1 MTKRRPARRLRALFW
16 KIPIEQEVEEEIA
29 FHLEMQTRRY
39 IAEGMTPAAARE
51 AALQRFGDPES
62 VREECHTLGHKL
74 EVKMRRAELR
84 HELRQ
89 DLSFALRLLRN
100 HPLFTAIALVTLAV
114 GIGANTAIF
123 SVVKAVLLQAL
134 PYPEAGRVVVIWNG
148 YDQPG
153 LEQAAIAAAEFA
165 DIREQ
170 QRTFDGVSAIN
181 RQRMNLVGEGEPE
194 QVVGYSVSPNL
205 FDLLGVTPRLG
216 RGFNADDGQEGSEK
230 VVLLSHALW
239 MRRFGGDPSVVGRAI
254 QLGGRLR
261 TVIGVMP
268 AGVGFPDAPVG
279 FLSGRGDVWV
289 PYGWEQ
295 ARAEPRGDQYL
306 GVIAR
311 IRSGKGIDQARADLE
326 TISARFRA
334 QYPDRYT
341 GASRWGLVLV
351 PLHDQMVGDV
361 RPALLLLLGAVALV
375 LIIACVNMANLL
387 LTRGAVRQRELAMRG
402 ALGAGRGR
410 LVRQLLTESTLLSLA
425 GGAIGVLLAWWG
437 VRTLVRLDPGN
448 IPRLDSVRIDGGV
461 LLFSLGVAAATGL
474 LFGLL
479 PALHL
484 SRLDLRTVLQSGSHG
499 SGVGRGYRRFRN
511 ALVMAEVAMAFIVL
525 VQAGLLVRSFAALQR
540 VDPGFRAEDV
550 LSMQLSIPSAKYD
563 SPEKRAGFY
572 RELWSRVAALPGVQ
586 QASAVYPAPMSGE
599 GWSGSFLVEAQPV
612 APGEPEPHAEYAV
625 AMPGYFRTMQIPL
638 QEGREFTD
646 QDAAG
651 APEVVIVDERLARRH
666 WPGKSAIG
674 QRINLIGQPV
684 GEWATVVGVVGHVRN
699 LGPQEEGE
707 PQIYMPYLQRPQGAL
722 FVVARSTTAAAVLP
736 GLRSTVRAVDP
747 DQPIRA
753 LKPMVELVDGAVARQ
768 RLNMLL
774 LSLFAVMAL
783 VLAVVGLYG
792 MMAGL
797 VSQRVHEIGIRLA
810 LGGSP
815 GHALGLILGTGLR
828 IVLAGLVA
836 GIVGAFLLSRAV
848 AGLLFSTATT
858 DPLTYSMIA
867 ALVLLVSLAATWLPA
882 RRATRIDPLEAL
894 REA

>member
-1 MTKRRPARRLRALFW
+1 MTRRKPIRRLRSLFW
-16 KIPIEQEVEEEIA
+16 KIPVEQEVEEEIA

-39 IAEGMTPAAARE
+39 ISEGMTPAAARE
-51 AALQRFGDPES
+51 AALERFGDPEIF
-62 VREECHTLGHKL
+62 REQCHAIGHKL
-74 EVKMRRAELR
+74 EVKMRRTELR
-84 HELRQ
+84 NELRQ
-89 DLSFALRLLRN
+89 DLAFALRLLRN
-100 HPLFTAIALVTLAV
+100 NPLFMVIALLTLAV

-134 PYPEAGRVVVIWNG
+134 PYREAERVVVVWNG

-170 QRTFDGVSAIN
+170 QRAFDGVSAIN

-205 FDLLGVTPRLG
+205 FGLLGVTPQLG
-216 RGFNADDGQEGSEK
+216 RGFSTDDGQEGSEK

-239 MRRFGGDPSVVGRAI
+239 MRRFGGDPSVVGRSI

-279 FLSGRGDVWV
+279 FLSGRGEVWV

-295 ARAEPRGDQYL
+295 ARAESRGDQYL

-311 IRSGKGIDQARADLE
+311 IRSGVAVEQARADLDA
-326 TISARFRA
+326 ISGRFRA

-341 GASRWGLVLV
+341 GAVRWGLAMV
-351 PLHDQMVGDV
+351 PLRHQMVGDV
-361 RPALLLLLGAVALV
+361 RTALLLLLGAVGLV
-375 LIIACVNMANLL
+375 LLIACVNMANLL

-410 LVRQLLTESTLLSLA
+410 LVRQLLTESMLLSLT
-425 GGAIGVLLAWWG
+425 GGALGVLLAWWG

-448 IPRLDSVRIDGGV
+448 IPRLDGVGIDGGV

-474 LFGLL
+474 VFGLM

-484 SRLDLRTVLQSGSHG
+484 SRLDLRTVLQSGGRG
-499 SGVGRGYRRFRN
+499 SSMGRGYRRFRN
-511 ALVMAEVAMAFIVL
+511 VLVMAEVAMAFMVL

-540 VDPGFRAEDV
+540 VDPGFRAEGV

-563 SPEKRAGFY
+563 SPEKKAGFY
-572 RELWSRVAALPGVQ
+572 RELQSRVAALPGAQ
-586 QASAVYPAPMSGE
+586 KASAVYPVPMGGE
-599 GWSGSFLVEAQPV
+599 GWSGSFIVETQPLG
-612 APGEPEPHAEYAV
+612 PSDPEPHAEYAV
-625 AMPGYFRTMQIPL
+625 AMPGYFRTMGIPL
-638 QEGREFTD
+638 LEGRDLTD
-646 QDAAG
+646 RDTAG
-651 APEVVIVDERLARRH
+651 APEVVVVDEWLARRH
-666 WPGKSAIG
+666 WPGQSAIG
-674 QRINLIGQPV
+674 KRINLIGREV
-684 GEWATVVGVVGHVRN
+684 GEWATVVGVVAHVRN
-699 LGPQEEGE
+699 TGPQEEGE
-707 PQIYMPYLQRPQGAL
+707 PQIYMPFLQRPQGAL
-722 FVVARSTTAAAVLP
+722 FVVTRSTAASALIP
-736 GLRSTVRAVDP
+736 ALRSTVREVDP

-753 LKPMVELVDGAVARQ
+753 LKPMSQLVNGAVARQ
-768 RLNMLL
+768 RFNMLL
-774 LSLFAVMAL
+774 LSLFAVVAL

-797 VSQRVHEIGIRLA
+797 VSQRLHEIGIRLA
-810 LGGSP
+810 LGGSQN
-815 GHALGLILGTGLR
+815 HALGLILATGLR
-828 IVLAGLVA
+828 IVLAGLVVGLA
-836 GIVGAFLLSRAV
+836 GAFVLSKAV
-848 AGLLFSTATT
+848 AGLLFSTETT
-858 DPLTYSMIA
+858 DPLTYGTIA
-867 ALVLLVSLAATWLPA
+867 ALVLLVSLLATWIPA
-882 RRATRIDPLEAL
+882 QRATRIDPLEAL